1 MEERKK
7 SMLGR
12 EKKRVEKEVKMSLK
26 RQSIDSH
33 RLRGVKK
40 NKPRKDG
47 KYAEFRLCILVC
59 FL

>member
-1 MEERKK
+1 
-7 SMLGR
+7 MLGR

-47 KYAEFRLCILVC
+47 KYTKSLDYVY
-59 FL
+59 